1 MLNFQYNLLFY
12 YIFSFNVIFI
22 LKRDSIMLL
31 SDERINQIIK
41 EEITKTEVESIVS
54 NRISSG
60 YDSRDFKKA
69 VKDIAAEVI
78 EDLFKTLWNRSNS
91 WKGGITR

>member
-1 MLNFQYNLLFY
+1 M
-12 YIFSFNVIFI
+12 ISD
-22 LKRDSIMLL
+22 KRIS
-31 SDERINQIIK
+31 QIIN
-41 EEITKTEVESIVS
+41 EEISKTEVESIVS
-54 NRISSG
+54 NRISSA

-69 VKDIAAEVI
+69 VKEISAEVI